1 MHKKSWAYVCIS
13 DMCTIC
19 LLIKSKKAL
28 KLKYEKKIK
37 RTKRYLRI
45 NYSAG
50 WKQTRSS
57 LSHLEINDK
66 QNPDTYWQRNILVD
80 KEILYFFLTISS
92 GHACSE
98 TVLQTLKNIH
108 PFFFCLFT
116 VSIFLFLRLHLC
128 IMFQS
133 W

>member
-1 MHKKSWAYVCIS
+1 
-13 DMCTIC
+13 MCTIC

-57 LSHLEINDK
+57 LSHLKLEINDK

-80 KEILYFFLTISS
+80 KEILYYFNNKQWTCMLRNCSSNLEKYSSVFFTY
-92 GHACSE
+92 
-98 TVLQTLKNIH
+98 
-108 PFFFCLFT
+108 LFT
-116 VSIFLFLRLHLC
+116 VSIFLFYACIYVLC
-128 IMFQS
+128 FSYDKKLWNPWYI
-133 W
+133 